1 MDAWIW
7 CHAGSF
13 VRCFGNLTTVAD
25 VWALSGLN
33 GVQNPV
39 DVVAGAGVNARFVG
53 QAASGVDGHIIGITV
68 TSHFNFP
75 LSLSLSLFRFLS
87 LSLSFAFSLS
97 LSLSLSLVFN
107 SKRIRKEKKNVDLEY
122 YRMPQET
129 TPTAAQR

>member
-87 LSLSFAFSLS
+87 LSLS
-97 LSLSLSLVFN
+97 LSLVFN